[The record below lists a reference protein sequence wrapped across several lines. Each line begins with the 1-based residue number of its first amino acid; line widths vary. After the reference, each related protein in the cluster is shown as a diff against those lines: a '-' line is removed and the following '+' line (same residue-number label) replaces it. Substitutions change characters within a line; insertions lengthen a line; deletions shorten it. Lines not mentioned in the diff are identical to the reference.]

1 MLRAAW
7 PPTVSATDFQAGT
20 NVRWPAGRSLK
31 HGGGRVDSLSVHRGF
46 GDRTRRRALSQRGFT
61 LIEVM
66 ISALLV
72 TLIAGA
78 VAGALIGNTD
88 FSADQHR
95 RSEAQDLA
103 QQDQERLKGLSSEQL
118 DNLNQTYTA
127 TLDNS
132 KFTINSKAWY
142 LNGTSGQA
150 CTSQAGANATYFKTI
165 STVTWT
171 NASTG
176 AIQTLATDESVISPP
191 AGGGILTEVHDQ
203 TTQPLPGVAVA
214 ASGSGLPS
222 YAGTTDSNGCAIF
235 SAIES
240 GTYTVTETDIGY
252 VDPNGNASP
261 LSTTANVSSTGLAWP
276 QNGNPVEMGQGGAID
291 GLFSISGGTSTSTTG
306 YADGLSWFSSGGAG
320 IPMAAYRCATS
331 TGAACSG
338 TPSTASSI
346 WTWTKSGTSSSNGL
360 FPFATSLNPV
370 SYTNNYQVWAGTCL
384 QEQPPAGTGVFTV
397 SPGSSNGQSIVE
409 PQLDLTTTW
418 KSSSGASAAY
428 VAPAD
433 VKITFTSTAGSGT
446 SCTDEW
452 GPLTSNSSNAGPTG
466 THYYEYG
473 MPFASSQTSGSTA
486 SGSGETGAISVC
498 ADYKSGA
505 TYYKASTAT
514 PFTDSYSTP
523 QAQTIAIAYNSTTGQ
538 CP

>member
-1 MLRAAW
+1 
-7 PPTVSATDFQAGT
+7 
-20 NVRWPAGRSLK
+20 
-31 HGGGRVDSLSVHRGF
+31 
-46 GDRTRRRALSQRGFT
+46 
-61 LIEVM
+61 M

-132 KFTINSKAWY
+132 KFTINSQAWY

-176 AIQTLATDESVISPP
+176 ATQTLATDESVISPP

-240 GTYTVTETDIGY
+240 GTYTVSETDIGY

-276 QNGNPVEMGQGGAID
+276 QNGNPVEMGQGGGITA
-291 GLFSISGGTSTSTTG
+291 GFSTT
-306 YADGLSWFSSGGAG
+306 YSSLPYATDADGLSWFSSGGAG
-320 IPMAAYRCATS
+320 IPMSTYRCATS
-331 TGAACSG
+331 TGTACSG

-346 WTWTKSGTSSSNGL
+346 STTTKSGTTSSNGL
-360 FPFATSLNPV
+360 FPFVSSLNPV
-370 SYTNNYQVWAGTCL
+370 SYTNNYQVWAGTCQ
-384 QEQPPAGTGVFTV
+384 QEQPPAGIDMFTV
-397 SPGSSNGQSIVE
+397 TPGSSNPQTIQE
-409 PQLDLTTTW
+409 PALNLTATW
-418 KSSSGASAAY
+418 KASAGST
-428 VAPAD
+428 VKPIFPTD
-433 VKITFTSTAGSGT
+433 VKMTFQSTAGSGNA
-446 SCTDEW
+446 CTDTW
-452 GPLTSNSSNAGPTG
+452 ALSAPQTGANPVLPASTS
-466 THYYEYG
+466 YVYG
-473 MPFASSQTSGSTA
+473 MPFASSQTSGSSA
-486 SGSGETGAISVC
+486 SGSGETGSVTVC
-498 ADYKSGA
+498 LDYLSGG
-505 TYYKASTAT
+505 TYYEAT
-514 PFTDSYSTP
+514 PGSSITDSFSTP
-523 QAQTIAIAYNSTTGQ
+523 TSYTVPLTYLSTKGK
-538 CP
+538 C

>member
-1 MLRAAW
+1 
-7 PPTVSATDFQAGT
+7 
-20 NVRWPAGRSLK
+20 
-31 HGGGRVDSLSVHRGF
+31 
-46 GDRTRRRALSQRGFT
+46 

-118 DNLNQTYTA
+118 DNLNQSYTT

-132 KFTINSKAWY
+132 KFTVNSQAWY

-176 AIQTLATDESVISPP
+176 ATQTLATDESVISPP
-191 AGGGILTEVHDQ
+191 AGGGILAEVHDQ

-214 ASGSGLPS
+214 ASGTGLPS
-222 YAGTTDSNGCAIF
+222 YAGTTDSNGCTIF

-240 GTYTVTETDIGY
+240 GAYTVTETDIGY

-276 QNGNPVEMGQGGAID
+276 QNGNPVEMGQGGGIT
-291 GLFSISGGTSTSTTG
+291 GNFSTT
-306 YADGLSWFSSGGAG
+306 YSSNAYTADADGLSWFSSGGAG
-320 IPMAAYRCATS
+320 IPMSTFRCATS
-331 TGAACSG
+331 TGAVCSG
-338 TPSTASSI
+338 TPSLASSI
-346 WTWTKSGTSSSNGL
+346 STTTKSGTTSIDGL
-360 FPFATSLNPV
+360 FPFVSSLNPV
-370 SYTNNYQVWAGTCL
+370 SYTNNYQVWGGTCL
-384 QEQPPAGTGVFTV
+384 QEQPPAGIDMFTV
-397 SPGSSNGQSIVE
+397 TPGSTNAQSIQE
-409 PQLDLTTTW
+409 PALDLAVTW
-418 KSSSGASAAY
+418 KASAGST
-428 VAPAD
+428 VTHIAPTD
-433 VKITFTSTAGSGT
+433 VKMSFQSTAGSGT
-446 SCTDEW
+446 TCNDTWALTGSQTSASP
-452 GPLTSNSSNAGPTG
+452 GPSGSNS
-466 THYYEYG
+466 YVYG

-486 SGSGETGAISVC
+486 SGSGETGSVTVC
-498 ADYKSGA
+498 VDYLYSG
-505 TYYKASTAT
+505 TYYEAT
-514 PFTDSYSTP
+514 PGSGITDSFSTP
-523 QAQTIAIAYNSTTGQ
+523 TSYTVPLTYQSTRGK
-538 CP
+538 C